1 MESRQ
6 NYKRKK
12 GEKGNQERE
21 REGEREKKR
30 ERERF
35 NKRLKKD
42 LIKDQLGL
50 INHQST
56 YGYPLICYQT
66 STSQFPLLV
75 NTKIYLKAHKF
86 KLKYR

>member
-21 REGEREKKR
+21 REGEREKK
-30 ERERF
+30 ERF